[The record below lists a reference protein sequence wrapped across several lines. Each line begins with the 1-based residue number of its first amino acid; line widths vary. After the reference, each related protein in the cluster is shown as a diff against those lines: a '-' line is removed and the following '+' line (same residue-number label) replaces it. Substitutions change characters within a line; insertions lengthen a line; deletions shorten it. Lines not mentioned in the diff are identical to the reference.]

1 MIRRSIA
8 IVAALAAW
16 SVGGLLLTGC
26 AGFLF
31 SAVIHPFATSGWISS
46 ALFALGLGASGAA
59 DRRDGLLARV
69 PRVGTQ
75 VRPGDGRTVHHRRRH
90 VVHLID

>member
-16 SVGGLLLTGC
+16 SLGGLLLTGC

-46 ALFALGLGASGAA
+46 ALFALGLGASGVLIAA
-59 DRRDGLLARV
+59 MGCWLAFGVGAPVHDEAVVDGLLVSDDAMW
-69 PRVGTQ
+69 
-75 VRPGDGRTVHHRRRH
+75 
-90 VVHLID
+90 LS

>member
-1 MIRRSIA
+1 MIRRGIA

-31 SAVIHPFATSGWISS
+31 SAVIHPFASSGWITS
-46 ALFALGLGASGAA
+46 ALLAFGLGASGMLIAGMGCWLA
-59 DRRDGLLARV
+59 YRVRTPMHDEAVVEGLLVSDDAMW
-69 PRVGTQ
+69 
-75 VRPGDGRTVHHRRRH
+75 
-90 VVHLID
+90 LS

>member
-8 IVAALAAW
+8 IAAALAAW

-31 SAVIHPFATSGWISS
+31 SAVIHPFATSGWITS
-46 ALFALGLGASGAA
+46 ALLAFALGASGVLMA
-59 DRRDGLLARV
+59 GMGCWLAYRV
-69 PRVGTQ
+69 RAPMQ
-75 VRPGDGRTVHHRRRH
+75 DEA
-90 VVHLID
+90 VVDVMLVNDDAMWLA